1 MILHP
6 RLDDLLEIRHQAHTL
21 GVAAHH
27 LVNSTFTGMYA
38 SVFRGTGLDFDE
50 VREYRE
56 GDDIR
61 NMDWLVTARTG
72 TPHLKI
78 FREERQRSVILCVDS
93 GPQMSFGTRGT
104 FKSVQAARTA
114 ALIGW
119 AASKQHDRVG
129 GVLFGNPATGLQ
141 YFRATPGRRGMWRLL
156 RALTQPVEHGQTDET
171 QLLAALRHLDSGS
184 TNGSLIFV
192 IAAINQISIGL
203 ERTLGSLRQRHDVLL
218 LPIDDPADRDLPA
231 VGSVI
236 FSNSAGE
243 LLEVDTDNEEGR
255 RAFREDW
262 ELRRE
267 EVKQMAYRLGVGF
280 VPIRT
285 DQDVNHTLTEGLRR
299 YAGGRV

>member
-6 RLDDLLEIRHQAHTL
+6 RLDDLLELRHQAHTL

-72 TPHLKI
+72 KPHLKV
-78 FREERQRSVILCVDS
+78 FREERQRSVILCVDT
-93 GPQMSFGTRGT
+93 GPHMSFGTRGT
-104 FKSVQAARTA
+104 FKSIQAARTA

-119 AASKQHDRVG
+119 AASKQNDKVG
-129 GVLFGNPATGLQ
+129 GVLFGNPGTGIR
-141 YFRATPGRRGMWRLL
+141 YYRATSGRRGLWRLL
-156 RALTQPVEHGQTDET
+156 RELSQPAEHGETDET
-171 QLLAALRHLDSGS
+171 QLLDALRHLDSGS
-184 TNGSLIFV
+184 TTGSLIFV
-192 IAAINQISIGL
+192 IAAINQVSVGL
-203 ERTLGSLRQRHDVLL
+203 ERTLGSMRQRHDVLL

-231 VGSVI
+231 IGKVV
-236 FSNSAGE
+236 FTNAVGE
-243 LLEVDTDNEEGR
+243 LLEVDTDNTAGR
-255 RAFREDW
+255 QAFREDW

-267 EVKQMAYRLGVGF
+267 EVLQMASRLGIGL
-280 VPIRT
+280 VPVST
-285 DQDVNHTLTEGLRR
+285 TADVSHTLIEGLRH
-299 YAGGRV
+299 YSGRRT